1 MLVDVDF
8 LDHWRTRLV
17 VDQLGG
23 DELAPLYIMRV
34 WAHCQM
40 RKSVRFEG
48 MTASGLRSLCRF
60 PGSAEKLESALIE
73 AGFVVRNGNA
83 IEVPKWAKHNASLIS
98 AWENGAKGGRPRKH
112 PENPTETDGKPMGS
126 NGKTHG
132 QPKANPR
139 ETDRTRGDER
149 RSDGIGIESKSD
161 GKAIGVPANGKPSPP
176 SPPSPSN
183 ARRVRGEPFDLAAVD
198 WDRVVAMAEAVA
210 RKIPPRSPDDRRF
223 WLKFAVMAE
232 MTYSENWLMDS
243 VEGVLRAKES
253 RNGRQAH
260 FMGVAKAKALELG
273 TDEDAWDA
281 YLDRIEIPKAVWKS
295 SVLEIR
301 K

>member
-1 MLVDVDF
+1 MF
-8 LDHWRTRLV
+8 
-17 VDQLGG
+17 
-23 DELAPLYIMRV
+23 
-34 WAHCQM
+34 
-40 RKSVRFEG
+40 
-48 MTASGLRSLCRF
+48 
-60 PGSAEKLESALIE
+60 
-73 AGFVVRNGNA
+73 
-83 IEVPKWAKHNASLIS
+83 
-98 AWENGAKGGRPRKH
+98 
-112 PENPTETDGKPMGS
+112 
-126 NGKTHG
+126 
-132 QPKANPR
+132 
-139 ETDRTRGDER
+139 
-149 RSDGIGIESKSD
+149 KSD

-176 SPPSPSN
+176 SPPSPSD
-183 ARRVRGEPFDLAAVD
+183 ARGGRGEPFDLAAVD

-210 RKIPPRSPDDRRF
+210 KKIPPRSPDDRRF

-281 YLDRIEIPKAVWKS
+281 YLDRIEIPKAIWKS